1 MSTRLTVLA
10 AVGAAAAEWGR
21 AVTFEEVRACL
32 EPRGVPRNLA
42 TALGSLVRTGH
53 VSAVRARDWSRESR
67 RLYWIAGEEP
77 RIDRS
82 IVNPSVPELVYQA
95 VHSLFS
101 TPERARRPV
110 ASSEIRRHLAESEVG
125 RTALA
130 RPTYVPTALN
140 LLRKGCPESPPLLQC
155 VQVPGVRA
163 QHWVPTGA
171 EFALGPQPMATGT
184 ATDRLADLVTR
195 ASSLSADGL
204 VSARDVA
211 WLARRFRD
219 HGIAAG
225 DVPRLLAEAARPVFH
240 RGSRRPRANPAVVRV
255 GEVDG
260 RSLYA
265 PAGSRWEKREDAQQ
279 AFAWR
284 QLAEA
289 WSEAGVEAE
298 LHALAA
304 LGPDSPWNGVRRAAI
319 VPLLAG
325 LSARLNG
332 TAGDAHPVEQVEN
345 DRAAVRDAIR
355 AASVALGVEPPAGT
369 VAQSPPAGA
378 WLTASEA
385 GNMLREAFGLVDDP
399 PVIEAGFLTGEV
411 RRVRAAE
418 VIQEIQGLRRH
429 RGESWR
435 YDRVTL
441 LVAGALRWADA
452 ETGAMVSLGAELLGH
467 VRSAANLRPLIDEPL
482 VSVTELA
489 AAHAVL
495 GDEAGRSFLESLV
508 RCSTSPTMARRFAVR
523 GVQLLDWIRSG
534 CVGRVWP
541 V

>member
-1 MSTRLTVLA
+1 MSARLTVLA

-67 RLYWIAGEEP
+67 RLYWIAGEEL
-77 RIDRS
+77 RVDRS
-82 IVNPSVPELVYQA
+82 IVSPSVPELVYQA
-95 VHSLFS
+95 VHALFS

-110 ASSEIRRHLAESEVG
+110 ASSEIRRHLSESEVG

-130 RPTYVPTALN
+130 RPTYVPTALG
-140 LLRKGCPESPPLLQC
+140 LLRKGCPGSPPLLQS
-155 VQVPGVRA
+155 VKLPGVRA
-163 QHWVPTGA
+163 QHWVPAGA
-171 EFALGPQPMATGT
+171 EYALGPQPLATGT

-195 ASSLSADGL
+195 ASSLAADGL
-204 VSARDVA
+204 VSAQDVA

-225 DVPRLLAEAARPVFH
+225 EVPRLLAEAARPVTH
-240 RGSRRPRANPAVVRV
+240 RGSRRPRANPAVIRV
-255 GEVDG
+255 GEVSG

-265 PAGSRWEKREDAQQ
+265 PAGSRWEKPEDVRQ

-298 LHALAA
+298 LRALAA
-304 LGPDSPWNGVRRAAI
+304 LGAGSPWYGVRHVAVAPI
-319 VPLLAG
+319 LAD
-325 LSARLNG
+325 LSARLASL
-332 TAGDAHPVEQVEN
+332 AGDVHPVEQVEN
-345 DRAAVRDAIR
+345 DRASLRGAICT
-355 AASVALGVEPPAGT
+355 AAAALGMESHAGTFVPSSPAG
-369 VAQSPPAGA
+369 G

-385 GNMLREAFGLVDDP
+385 GEMLREAFGLVDDP

-418 VIQEIQGLRRH
+418 ISRESRGPRRH

-452 ETGAMVSLGAELLGH
+452 ETGAMVNLGSELLGH
-467 VRSAANLRPLIDEPL
+467 VRSAASLRPLIDDPQ

-495 GDEAGRSFLESLV
+495 GDEAGRGFLESLV
-508 RCSTSPTMARRFAVR
+508 RCSNSPTMARRFAVR
-523 GVQLLDWIRSG
+523 GVQLLDWVRSG